1 VTLRKTQH
9 HRSRLKRV
17 SSAMVAAVGGVLL
30 AVSVGGTA
38 GAAPT
43 PAEIEAQI
51 DQQWNQ
57 LEPVIEQY
65 NAADSEYKV
74 NAAKATQLGDQ
85 IRPLALQVDVALS
98 RVSAISVQYYESG
111 RANAFSAILT
121 TGSATTFADQLM
133 TLNGIAA
140 NEQAQIKDVMEL
152 KAKYDAQK
160 KPLDELLAK
169 LGKQKSDLAAK
180 KADITNQITKLNQLR
195 LAAYGSGA
203 GTGDLRPAPCPSTYD
218 GSLGSKAA
226 QMACKQIGKPYI
238 FNTAGPKTFDC
249 SGLTM
254 YAWAQVGVTY
264 LRHYTQWQY
273 SDTKRVTK
281 DELRPGD
288 LVFVYPD
295 RHHMGMYVGGGW
307 LVHAPHTG
315 DVVRMVEMSKEPV
328 SGYGRP
334 KY

>member
-1 VTLRKTQH
+1 
-9 HRSRLKRV
+9 
-17 SSAMVAAVGGVLL
+17 MVAAVGGVLL
-30 AVSVGGTA
+30 AVSLTGTA

-57 LEPVIEQY
+57 LEPVIELY
-65 NAADSEYKV
+65 NAADSQYKV
-74 NAAKATQLGDQ
+74 NAAKAAQLADQ
-85 IRPLALQVDVALS
+85 IRPLALQVDNALS

-111 RANAFSAILT
+111 RANAFSALLT
-121 TGSATTFADQLM
+121 TGSATDFADQLM
-133 TLNGIAA
+133 TLNGIAMK
-140 NEQAQIKDVMEL
+140 ERAQIKDVIDL

-160 KPLDELLAK
+160 QPLDTLLAS

-180 KADITNQITKLNQLR
+180 KASINAQITKLNQMR
-195 LAAYGSGA
+195 LAAYGTGA
-203 GTGDLRPAPCPSTYD
+203 GTGNLKPAPCPSTYD

-226 QMACKQIGKPYI
+226 QWACKQIGRPYI

-254 YAWAQVGVTY
+254 WAWAQVGVTY

-273 SDTKRVTK
+273 EDTKRVTK
-281 DELRPGD
+281 DELQPGD
-288 LVFVYPD
+288 LVFIYPD
-295 RHHMGMYVGGGW
+295 KHHMGMYVGNGW
-307 LVHAPHTG
+307 MVHAPHTG
-315 DVVRMVEMSKEPV
+315 DVVRMIQMSKEPV
-328 SGYGRP
+328 SAFGRP

>member
-1 VTLRKTQH
+1 
-9 HRSRLKRV
+9 
-17 SSAMVAAVGGVLL
+17 MCAAVGGVLL
-30 AVSVGGTA
+30 AVSLAGTA

-65 NAADSEYKV
+65 NAADSEYKTS
-74 NAAKATQLGDQ
+74 AAKATQLADQ

-111 RANAFSAILT
+111 RASAFSAILM
-121 TGSATTFADQLM
+121 TGSATNFAEQLT
-133 TLNGIAA
+133 TLNGIAMK
-140 NEQAQIKDVMEL
+140 EQAQIKDVMSL
-152 KAKYDAQK
+152 KAKYEEQK
-160 KPLDELLAK
+160 KPLDDLLAK

-180 KADITNQITKLNQLR
+180 KAGINAQITKLNEMR

-203 GTGDLRPAPCPSTYD
+203 GTGDLKPAACPSTYD

-226 QMACKQIGKPYI
+226 QVACKEIGKPYI

-273 SDTKRVTK
+273 EDTKRVTK
-281 DELRPGD
+281 DQLQPGD

-295 RHHMGMYVGGGW
+295 RHHMGMYVGNGW
-307 LVHAPHTG
+307 MVHAPHT
-315 DVVRMVEMSKEPV
+315 DDFVRMVQMSKEPV